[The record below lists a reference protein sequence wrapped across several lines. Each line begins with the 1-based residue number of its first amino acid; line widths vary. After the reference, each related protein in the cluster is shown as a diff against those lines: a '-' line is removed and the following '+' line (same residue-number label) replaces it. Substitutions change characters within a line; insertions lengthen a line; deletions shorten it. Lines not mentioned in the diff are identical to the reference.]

1 MAFEFFT
8 DDGPLHAF
16 FVRIRGRR
24 GQQSCGSQ
32 ARCALLATRPARCN
46 FKPEIRNRRP
56 AGVTSEIGVF
66 MATIQRRTQSVLA
79 VDTSTLCNEQEARIS
94 GIRQLGA
101 DGVAPSR

>member
-32 ARCALLATRPARCN
+32 
-46 FKPEIRNRRP
+46 
-56 AGVTSEIGVF
+56 
-66 MATIQRRTQSVLA
+66 LA
-79 VDTSTLCNEQEARIS
+79 VLCWQQDPRDATS
-94 GIRQLGA
+94 
-101 DGVAPSR
+101 SRTSATEGQPA